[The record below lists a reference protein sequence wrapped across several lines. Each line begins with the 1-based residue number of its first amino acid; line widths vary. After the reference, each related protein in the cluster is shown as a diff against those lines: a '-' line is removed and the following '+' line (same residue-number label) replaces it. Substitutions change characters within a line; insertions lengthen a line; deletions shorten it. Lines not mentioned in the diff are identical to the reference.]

1 MSQNISKRRE
11 GYGVGGVCVGY
22 RQWRRF
28 TIWLGASPR
37 WPVALPRCHPAGSLG
52 GSFEN
57 LSEALGL
64 LSRMGLLEVGVRQRA
79 LENLL
84 DGSDR
89 LPKPRCLA
97 LAGSDHVAHAGLY
110 PRTQQVSP
118 AL

>member
-1 MSQNISKRRE
+1 MAGGLAKMACCPTQVSPSRE
-11 GYGVGGVCVGY
+11 
-22 RQWRRF
+22 
-28 TIWLGASPR
+28 PR
-37 WPVALPRCHPAGSLG
+37 

-64 LSRMGLLEVGVRQRA
+64 LSRMVLLEVGVRQRA